1 MISELVPV
9 RFDPVSA
16 RRDAWA
22 RYHEMRR
29 LRHAELNPDDPLEP
43 DEIVE
48 LQMKRPNPFE
58 LRHHYEISRD
68 AVMLSKLY
76 AETTTPENPEYET
89 NKHLMWAD
97 IYVREDQR
105 RKGVASLWLPL
116 IAQLMHER
124 GCTVVGGS
132 VHSESA
138 HPFMRWLGA
147 ERKLGEIESR
157 LKLADVDWELMKRW
171 VEEGERRSPST
182 RLEIYDEPLPESMWA
197 EYAAQRTALLNTM
210 PFEDLDIGTIIIT
223 PERVREHYERMAE
236 IGEVE
241 HEVLTREPDGVISAM
256 TDVSWAAYRRAL
268 VQQQFTGVLPAARGR
283 GLGKWIKAAMVLH
296 VRDLHPDAEW
306 IVTENAGSNAAM
318 LAINRA
324 MGFKPHRT
332 MVEYQIS
339 REKLEQKIRAL

>member
-1 MISELVPV
+1 MACEIIRSPVISELVPV

-68 AVMLSKLY
+68 AVML
-76 AETTTPENPEYET
+76 
-89 NKHLMWAD
+89 
-97 IYVREDQR
+97 I
-105 RKGVASLWLPL
+105 
-116 IAQLMHER
+116 
-124 GCTVVGGS
+124 
-132 VHSESA
+132 
-138 HPFMRWLGA
+138 
-147 ERKLGEIESR
+147 
-157 LKLADVDWELMKRW
+157 
-171 VEEGERRSPST
+171 
-182 RLEIYDEPLPESMWA
+182 EIYDEPLPESLWA

-241 HEVLTREPDGVISAM
+241 HEVLTREPD
-256 TDVSWAAYRRAL
+256 
-268 VQQQFTGVLPAARGR
+268 
-283 GLGKWIKAAMVLH
+283 
-296 VRDLHPDAEW
+296 
-306 IVTENAGSNAAM
+306 
-318 LAINRA
+318 
-324 MGFKPHRT
+324 
-332 MVEYQIS
+332 
-339 REKLEQKIRAL
+339 